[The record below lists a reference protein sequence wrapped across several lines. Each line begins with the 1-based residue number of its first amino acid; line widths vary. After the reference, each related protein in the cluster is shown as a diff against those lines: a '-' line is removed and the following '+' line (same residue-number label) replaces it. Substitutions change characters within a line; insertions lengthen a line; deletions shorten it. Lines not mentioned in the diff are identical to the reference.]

1 MSANLRTLLL
11 VIDGLALIGVVT
23 FSVLGALEPEVPAYI
38 VGQIVSALIVLG
50 SVFLLR
56 YLRNHTP

>member
-1 MSANLRTLLL
+1 
-11 VIDGLALIGVVT
+11 
-23 FSVLGALEPEVPAYI
+23 VLGALEPEVPAYI
-38 VGQIVSALIVLG
+38 AGQIVSALIVLG